1 MKVSKTIHL
10 VASGAAGVSLTDMLD
25 CNVWLFD
32 TGDGLALFDTGA
44 GRDVSAILAEI
55 EAGGLDPAQLRHIF
69 LTHAH
74 ADHSGG
80 TTALREL
87 VPGITLHA
95 GREVADRMASHDERR
110 ISLDSARRFGVYPPD
125 YRWRGA
131 AADNILGDGAVT
143 KIGNAVITLLE
154 TPGHSQDHCSFLVD
168 IRGVRSLIAG
178 DAVFAGGKVIIQDI
192 PDCSVPAIFD
202 SLRRLGTL
210 DFECFLPGHG
220 LFAMQN
226 GNQHVLRG
234 RDFAETG
241 LAPPSLF

>member
-1 MKVSKTIHL
+1 MKIAKTIHL
-10 VASGAAGVSLTDMLD
+10 VASGAAGVSLTDALD
-25 CNVWLFD
+25 CNAWLID

-44 GRDVSAILAEI
+44 GRDVPAILAEI

-74 ADHSGG
+74 ADHSGCAA
-80 TTALREL
+80 ALREQL
-87 VPGITLHA
+87 PAITLHA
-95 GREVADRMASHDERR
+95 GREAADRMASHDERR
-110 ISLDSARRFGVYPPD
+110 ISLDSALRFGVYPPD

-131 AADNILGDGAVT
+131 MVDNILGDGAVA
-143 KIGNAVITLLE
+143 KIGDAAITLLE
-154 TPGHSQDHCSFLVD
+154 TPGHSQDHCSFLVELG
-168 IRGVRSLIAG
+168 GVGMLIAG

-192 PDCSVPAIFD
+192 PDCNVPAIFD
-202 SLRRLGTL
+202 SLRRLGAL

-220 LFAMQN
+220 LFAMQD
-226 GNQHVLRG
+226 GKRHVLRG